1 MKKIITCLTVI
12 MLVAVFAVAANAQ
25 VKKSAASKALQMQAA
40 SGTGSA
46 AKSGGNCLSPKAVIG
61 MGDYSSF
68 GVGVEYSMPFT
79 PQVDGMFEATY
90 MLPKNSV
97 SAITVAGNAIYNFEK
112 QPGMPG
118 TMYAGGGL
126 LYQMLSGFTG
136 TTPTGLGFQILGGMN
151 FPISESGV
159 CFVQAKYASV
169 SYTISV
175 NTGWGTFST
184 SASNSG
190 LILEGGYRMYM

>member
-40 SGTGSA
+40 SGSGS
-46 AKSGGNCLSPKAVIG
+46 AKSGGNVLSPKAVLG

-79 PQVDGMFEATY
+79 PQVDGMFEASY

-97 SAITVAGNAIYNFEK
+97 SAITIAGNAIYNFEK

-136 TTPTGLGFQILGGMN
+136 TTPTGMGFQILGGMN
-151 FPISESGV
+151 FPISESAM
-159 CFVQAKYASV
+159 CFAQLKYASV
-169 SYTISV
+169 SYTISF
-175 NTGWGTFST
+175 NTGFGTYSA

-190 LILEGGYRMYM
+190 MILEGGYRMYM